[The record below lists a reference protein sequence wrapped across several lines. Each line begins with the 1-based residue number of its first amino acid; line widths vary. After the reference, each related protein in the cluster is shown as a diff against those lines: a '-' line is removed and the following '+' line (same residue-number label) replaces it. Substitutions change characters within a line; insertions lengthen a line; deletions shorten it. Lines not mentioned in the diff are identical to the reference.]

1 MAAVW
6 VKPGDLS
13 QNAVKRAGKRI
24 ADGSQSEEDEKIVQR
39 WRDSHAYVLNTFQS
53 TLRRWIQ
60 NDDVTLVQRLKRLS
74 TIRDKLVTGRA
85 ADLSTMHDLAGC
97 RLIFPDIDT
106 LTSFR
111 SRFHSKTTAR
121 HERVSQGKYDYLNAP
136 KSTGYRGIHDV
147 YRYRVAANS
156 SGASWNGLRVEIQYR
171 TQAQH
176 AWATA
181 VEISDVLDNARIK
194 FDRGVNE
201 RRERLFALCS
211 EVIARTH
218 EQRYGPLQQLTDV
231 EVLDELNAIE
241 AELGV
246 IARLKRL
253 AASAVEVPKSKN
265 LVLVFAEELEVKGFR
280 SMKQAL
286 DYRNQVEFLNPAWD
300 SVFVRAEKPAE
311 VAGAFRNYFRDAEQ
325 FVRLLAAAGIPQ
337 QELGG
342 STT

>member
-1 MAAVW
+1 MAVVW
-6 VKPGDLS
+6 VKPGELS
-13 QNAVKRAGKRI
+13 QKAVKRAGKRI
-24 ADGSQSEEDEKIVQR
+24 ADGNQTDEDEKVVQR

-60 NDDVTLVQRLKRLS
+60 NDDVTLVQRLKRLA

-97 RLIFPDIDT
+97 RLIFPDIAT
-106 LTSFR
+106 LTGFR

-121 HERVSQGKYDYLNAP
+121 HKRVSHGKYDYIDAP
-136 KSTGYRGIHDV
+136 KATGYRGIHDV
-147 YRYRVAANS
+147 YRYRVADSS

-194 FDRGVNE
+194 FDRGVNG

-211 EVIARTH
+211 EIIARTH
-218 EQRYGPLQQLTDV
+218 EKMRGPMPQLTDF

-246 IARLKRL
+246 IGRLRRL
-253 AASAVEVPKSKN
+253 AANAVEVPKSKN
-265 LVLVFAEELEVKGFR
+265 LVLVFADKLEITGFR
-280 SMKQAL
+280 SMQQAL
-286 DYRNQVEFLNPAWD
+286 DYRNQVEFLNPEWD

-311 VAGAFRNYFRDAEQ
+311 VSGAFRNYFRDSEQ
-325 FVRLLAAAGIPQ
+325 FVRLLAAAGIPK
-337 QELGG
+337 
-342 STT
+342 